1 MASLMKIGL
10 VTVIE
15 RKVKFTVEIPRRP
28 REGEL
33 SYSSTFSFASALRW
47 WVVKSTSRPLY
58 PWERAGIHL
67 V

>member
-10 VTVIE
+10 VTVIK

-33 SYSSTFSFASALRW
+33 SYSSTFSFASALDGGW
-47 WVVKSTSRPLY
+47 SNPRPGRFT
-58 PWERAGIHL
+58 PGKEPVSI
-67 V
+67 